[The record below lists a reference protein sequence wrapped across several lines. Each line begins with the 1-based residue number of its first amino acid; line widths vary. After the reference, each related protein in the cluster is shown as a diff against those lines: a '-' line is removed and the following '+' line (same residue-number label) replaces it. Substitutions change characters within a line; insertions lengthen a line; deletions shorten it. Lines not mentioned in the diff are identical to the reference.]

1 MHLLHFTVTK
11 HSKLLTM
18 EKKQNGEKSPCILV
32 FISHHQMAGEHQDV
46 NLLPAQIEDAGSL
59 VLKQK
64 STRVENFQRIGVL
77 NC

>member
-1 MHLLHFTVTK
+1 MG
-11 HSKLLTM
+11 
-18 EKKQNGEKSPCILV
+18 KKQNGEKFSCILV

-46 NLLPAQIEDAGSL
+46 NLLPAPVEDAGSL